1 MQMNIEDNHEEPL
14 KRASSFGERL
24 VENEYFT
31 VAGHLNIL
39 VNMRR
44 DIAARVPMLI
54 LTGEEGCGK
63 SVFGRMV
70 AAESRPGCIAVYFGQ
85 TVDSFEDL
93 VCVVAERLGVE
104 VPEQTRDGITSAV
117 EQIAAVV
124 SIRNER
130 VLLILDGAE
139 RIYLATLE
147 RLRKMMD
154 RLNRVVVSM
163 QLMLIGRP
171 LLLDNLRQLSICN
184 FEEIEE
190 KRYVLEPLN
199 QAETRSY
206 LEFCK
211 NKMPDTESGIFTQ
224 ETVDRIYQGSLGNF
238 KQIHHL
244 AEQLCN
250 RYNKDASFWV
260 LLENVAGGP
269 EKKVLRRSSRRR
281 ALPSLEKIDPRKL
294 SRRQQLIG
302 GGSIAALLLL
312 SLLLNS
318 GGNGPEDPLPGG
330 LENAPEVA
338 QVQEEKKR
346 EDVTVQDQ
354 PQSIEAV
361 QPIESDQSGEETLDT
376 PELQEPEQAEPA
388 VENIDAPEAS
398 QTVQGDG
405 SADAAVDDEETEPD
419 YSPAKRELL
428 QAEDLV
434 TEAQQAVEIARST
447 KGLEIAAKSKIAEQ
461 IKETAPVDRPEI
473 PVLVAVPEKTE
484 IMVSPAKVV
493 EKTANAAE
501 EFVASVPVLRPEQ
514 TKKRAAVADIYAET
528 TVNKAENVVR
538 QPEEVNTSKTNIPFI
553 KVGRTKLKK
562 AAAEDATGAVH
573 SHQQITSSQGDK
585 RSSGDGGS
593 KKIPV
598 LSKAIV
604 PEKKLMTT
612 SATYPARVA
621 AGVPWLDGKKDDKY
635 TMQLMVLSSGSAREN
650 IQEIL
655 KQSEYARQAGNFYIF
670 EKRSGTPA
678 VFVFMGEYNTLADA
692 QAARSSIP
700 LELQK
705 NDPYILSVPEAMQK
719 IK

>member
-1 MQMNIEDNHEEPL
+1 MNIEDNHEEPL
-14 KRASSFGERL
+14 KRVSSFGERL
-24 VENEYFT
+24 VEDEYFT
-31 VAGHLNIL
+31 GAGHLNIL

-70 AAESRPGCIAVYFGQ
+70 ATESRPGCIAVYFGQ

-93 VCVVAERLGVE
+93 VCVVADRLGVE
-104 VPEQTRDGITSAV
+104 VPEQTRDGIASAV
-117 EQIAAVV
+117 EQIAAAV

-130 VLLILDGAE
+130 LLLILDGAE

-281 ALPSLEKIDPRKL
+281 ALPSLEKFDPRKL

-302 GGSIAALLLL
+302 GGSIAALLVLF
-312 SLLLNS
+312 LLLNS
-318 GGNGPEDPLPGG
+318 GGNGPVDPLPSG

-338 QVQEEKKR
+338 QVQNETGSEP
-346 EDVTVQDQ
+346 VTIQDE
-354 PQSIEAV
+354 PRSIEDV
-361 QPIESDQSGEETLDT
+361 QPIESDQSVEEPLDT
-376 PELQEPEQAEPA
+376 PEMQEPEQAGPVVQSIA
-388 VENIDAPEAS
+388 APETPR
-398 QTVQGDG
+398 TVEKDG
-405 SADAAVDDEETEPD
+405 PDAAVDDEEAEPV

-428 QAEDLV
+428 QAEDLLA
-434 TEAQQAVEIARST
+434 EAQQAVEIARST
-447 KGLEIAAKSKIAEQ
+447 KGLEMAAKSKVAEQ
-461 IKETAPVDRPEI
+461 TKEAVQVDIPEV

-484 IMVSPAKVV
+484 IVVSPAKVV

-501 EFVASVPVLRPEQ
+501 KFVASVPVLRPEQ
-514 TKKRAAVADIYAET
+514 AKKRAAVADLYTEIA
-528 TVNKAENVVR
+528 VDKVENVVR
-538 QPEEVNTSKTNIPFI
+538 QSEEVSTSKTNIPLI
-553 KVGRTKLKK
+553 TVGRTKLKK
-562 AAAEDATGAVH
+562 AAVDGSTEAAQA
-573 SHQQITSSQGDK
+573 HQRITSSQGDK

-650 IQEIL
+650 VQEIL
-655 KQSEYARQAGNFYIF
+655 KQNEYARQAGNLYIF

-678 VFVFMGEYNTLADA
+678 VFVFLGEYNTLADA
-692 QAARSSIP
+692 QAARSRIP